1 MFISYTCY
9 YLQLLKKYRASTSAL
24 CAAQSEAR
32 EAECRAEAAA
42 EEARQSKE
50 RLAEL
55 SARLAHAE
63 AGHSHEHHEAER
75 RLELRNKVPP
85 ATTTTQTYFDL
96 HKYIQVAFNADCRVT
111 VTQVNSEFAY
121 INKPHN
127 I

>member
-1 MFISYTCY
+1 M
-9 YLQLLKKYRASTSAL
+9 LKKYRASTSAL

-42 EEARQSKE
+42 EEARQAKE

-85 ATTTTQTYFDL
+85 ATATPSHKDTSTTQIHCTRCV
-96 HKYIQVAFNADCRVT
+96 QQT
-111 VTQVNSEFAY
+111 V
-121 INKPHN
+121 I
-127 I
+127 